1 MEQKY
6 TPLKKIP
13 TLTEL
18 KTLFP
23 QAKSHLFDMDGT
35 LFNTEKYH
43 ALSLIMMAQKYRIV
57 PPYPE
62 KEVHALM
69 MGKADYLVFDIIR
82 EWPGV
87 PEDWEVQHFIE
98 EKNLNLLELLSRTK
112 SQDFFPDNTRKLLH
126 EIKDS
131 GDFLGLVT
139 SSEEVITNELLKLAG
154 IHDLFE
160 IKLTRDNCPKH
171 KPDPWPYLK
180 AIELSSYQA
189 SETIIYE
196 DSLVGLTAAT
206 GALGNVIKVEW
217 F

>member
-6 TPLKKIP
+6 TSLKKIP

-18 KTLFP
+18 KALFP
-23 QAKSHLFDMDGT
+23 KAKSHLFDMDGT

-43 ALSLIMMAQKYRIV
+43 ALSLIMMAQKYKIV

-62 KEVHALM
+62 HEVHALM

-82 EWPGV
+82 DWPGV
-87 PEDWEVQHFIE
+87 PQNWNVYNFVA
-98 EKNLNLLELLSRTK
+98 EKNQNLLEILSKTEPK
-112 SQDFFPDNTRKLLH
+112 DFFPEAIRNLLH

-139 SSEEVITNELLKLAG
+139 SSEEVITDVLLKLAG

-160 IKLTRDNCPKH
+160 IKLTRDNCPLH
-171 KPDPWPYLK
+171 KPDPWPYMK
-180 AIELSSYQA
+180 AIEHSLLEA
-189 SETIIYE
+189 SETIIFE
-196 DSLVGLTAAT
+196 DSIVGLTAAT
-206 GALGNVIKVEW
+206 KAMGNVIKVEW